1 MAASVTQ
8 TLPLPGLP
16 SVAPV
21 NSPEGLPAQPI
32 ITVQPEPTTVME
44 SNGGITATGSGAEY
58 CKPTVHAALS
68 LSSALLTISFA
79 FPRSLLQPF

>member
-16 SVAPV
+16 SVATV
-21 NSPEGLPAQPI
+21 SSPEGPPAQPI
-32 ITVQPEPTTVME
+32 ITVQPEPTAIME

-58 CKPTVHAALS
+58 CKPTVHVSLS
-68 LSSALLTISFA
+68 LRSALLTVSFPC
-79 FPRSLLQPF
+79 PRSLLQPF